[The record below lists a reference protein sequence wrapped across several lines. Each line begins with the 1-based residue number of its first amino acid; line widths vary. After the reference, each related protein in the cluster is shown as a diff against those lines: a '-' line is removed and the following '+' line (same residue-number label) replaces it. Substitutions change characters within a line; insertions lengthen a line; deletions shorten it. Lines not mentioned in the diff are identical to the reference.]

1 MGTPLCTAR
10 TQAYTRDYRAERQVA
25 DQRLKER
32 VVELAAARYDQT
44 LGEEYIKLA
53 QALILCTLPYSP
65 TPETRIVRRART
77 GDGSF
82 LTVTFVAVSE
92 GILMPYGADRK
103 LLHWLIDR
111 AIRADDPY
119 VPWSSA
125 LEYQREMGIRQSGRS
140 TRQIRERFARIAGL
154 VIQIKRNNAEVTAQN
169 TFPIIEASYLPNSLS
184 QGGSDQQRQ
193 LPSLG
198 DRFGVILHRP
208 LFEDLKRH
216 KAVLPR
222 RLWLEIDGPT
232 AVQDLVL
239 WLSYRCYSAAS
250 ETVIPWVA
258 LQEQFPTDDTN
269 PHRIRQHARRAVTTL
284 RALWPGIRL
293 EYLDTGILI
302 DRAAAPMLD
311 DDVSKNRFRR
321 L

>member
-1 MGTPLCTAR
+1 MGSSFVTTEPRALAR
-10 TQAYTRDYRAERQVA
+10 NYKAERVLA
-25 DQRLKER
+25 DRRLKDR
-32 VVELAAARYDQT
+32 VVELAVARYDQT

-65 TPETRIVRRART
+65 TTNTRIVRRARL

-92 GILMPYGADRK
+92 GVLMPYGADRK

-125 LEYQREMGIRQSGRS
+125 LEYQREMGICQSGRS
-140 TRQIRERFARIAGL
+140 TRQIRERFARIAGM

-169 TFPIIEASYLPNSLS
+169 TFPIIEASYLPNSLA
-184 QGGSDQQRQ
+184 QDVRDRQRR
-193 LPSLG
+193 LPSIG
-198 DRFGVILHRP
+198 ERFGVLLHRP

-216 KAVLPR
+216 KAVMPR

-250 ETVIPWVA
+250 KTVIPWTA
-258 LQEQFPTDDTN
+258 LQEQFPTEDTN
-269 PHRIRQHARRAVTTL
+269 PHRIRQHAQSCHDVAD
-284 RALWPGIRL
+284 ALAWRQAGI
-293 EYLDTGILI
+293 
-302 DRAAAPMLD
+302 P
-311 DDVSKNRFRR
+311 
-321 L
+321 

>member
-1 MGTPLCTAR
+1 METSSWAAPPHTRL
-10 TQAYTRDYRAERQVA
+10 RDYKAERHTA
-25 DQRLKER
+25 EQRLKDR
-32 VVELAAARYDQT
+32 VVNLAVARYDQT

-65 TPETRIVRRART
+65 TTETRIVRRARL

-92 GILMPYGADRK
+92 GVLMPYGADRK

-125 LEYQREMGIRQSGRS
+125 LEYQREMGICQSGRS
-140 TRQIRERFARIAGL
+140 TRQIRERFARIAGM

-169 TFPIIEASYLPNSLS
+169 TFPIIEASYLPNSLA
-184 QGGSDQQRQ
+184 QGNRDQQRQ
-193 LPSLG
+193 LPLIG
-198 DRFGVILHRP
+198 ERFGVLLHRP

-216 KAVLPR
+216 KAVMPR

-250 ETVIPWVA
+250 ETIIPWTA
-258 LQEQFPTDDTN
+258 LQEQFPTEDTN
-269 PHRIRQHARRAVTTL
+269 PHRIRQHARVAINML
-284 RALWPGIRL
+284 KALWPGVKL
-293 EYLDTGILI
+293 EYLDRGILI

-311 DDVSKNRFRR
+311 DDMSKNRQRR

>member
-1 MGTPLCTAR
+1 M
-10 TQAYTRDYRAERQVA
+10 
-25 DQRLKER
+25 
-32 VVELAAARYDQT
+32 VELVAARYNQT
-44 LGEEYIKLA
+44 LGDEYIKLA

-65 TPETRIVRRART
+65 TSETRIVRRARM

-92 GILMPYGADRK
+92 GVLMPYGADRK

-125 LEYQREMGIRQSGRS
+125 LEFQREMGICQSGRS
-140 TRQIRERFARIAGL
+140 TRQVRERFSRIAGL

-184 QGGSDQQRQ
+184 QGASDQQRQ
-193 LPSLG
+193 LPSMG
-198 DRFGVILHRP
+198 DRFGVLLHRP

-216 KAVLPR
+216 KAVMPR

-250 ETVIPWVA
+250 ETVIPWSA
-258 LQEQFPTDDTN
+258 LREQFPTEDTN
-269 PHRIRQHARRAVTTL
+269 PHRIRQHTRKAVAAL
-284 RALWPGIRL
+284 QVLWPGVRL
-293 EYLDTGILI
+293 EYLDSGILI

-311 DDVSKNRFRR
+311 DDVSKNRLRR